1 MKEENSYIISTDKSK
16 IDLHLVHH
24 YLSQESYW
32 AKNIPLH
39 LVERSIENSLVF
51 GVYQGKNQVGFARII
66 SDFATFAYLADV
78 FILTEHRGLG
88 LSKMLLEH
96 ITGYPSLQGLRKWV
110 LGTADA
116 HELYKKFGWDA
127 TENPS
132 IWMERQGFTGY

>member
-1 MKEENSYIISTDKSK
+1 MKEKNTYTVSTDKSK
-16 IDLHLVHH
+16 IDLKLVHH

-39 LVERSIENSLVF
+39 LVERSIDNSLVF

-78 FILTEHRGLG
+78 FILTEHRGKG

-96 ITGYPSLQGLRKWV
+96 ITSYSSLQGLRKWL

-116 HELYKKFGWDA
+116 HRLYEKFGWTA
-127 TENPS
+127 IENPG
-132 IWMERQGFTGY
+132 IYMERKGFEGY